1 MHSFKRLSPYAGAN
15 IPERVRQH
23 GEEIWD
29 NSSPDN
35 EPLLWQWDDGSG
47 TYQCEPLLCDLDSR
61 LLDPT
66 GYVVIVPLKDGAFCI
81 RDTLVGKFPA
91 DAEVVSSKIFNSIS
105 QVKAFLDSVLAFKT
119 PEIPPASLWTV

>member
-1 MHSFKRLSPYAGAN
+1 MNSLKRLSPYSGPD
-15 IPERVRQH
+15 IPEWVRKDCK
-23 GEEIWD
+23 EEFHYNSESSQWEWD
-29 NSSPDN
+29 S
-35 EPLLWQWDDGSG
+35 GSG
-47 TYQCEPLLCDLDSR
+47 TYQCQPLLCDLDSR

-81 RDTLVGKFPA
+81 RDTLVGEFPA
-91 DAEVVSSKIFNSIS
+91 DAEVVSSKIFNSIP